1 MNCHQVLSGACNSG
15 DQCFAVGS
23 VEGIPFTAYA
33 AGCNIVILASN
44 FERVQIIPGA
54 IHGYIRI
61 GSLDCSTDTGK
72 IAAAYGAEVCIF
84 EPTPLIH
91 SAATTHGLEYRW
103 VQTGKLTADG
113 PITALSWNL
122 EGTRLLTG
130 GKILQLWHQ
139 ASLYQEDSQPSSGV
153 TFQIGGSD
161 KDEKPKQQDE
171 EEPGWLCVWQCHT
184 ATPAHHL
191 AFSPDGVLFATSGE
205 NDRLV
210 KIWYQN
216 KVLIQAH
223 GEHSTQDLNY
233 TFVYVAHPRAVTHLS
248 WRKTSK
254 YMPKGSVGNV
264 LVTSCVDNIC
274 RVWAETLIPD
284 DEWGG
289 CVTAHSRSPPR
300 RQRATHRHKHRFMQR
315 LKHMKTCFHIR
326 RNAQSSKQPGAPIPT
341 LPSTYSAHDFH
352 NPYHASSYTG
362 GLHFHLAASINA
374 ETDIPL
380 VPSLAGGGRFILH
393 WLHNKEMHFTSQAEA
408 ILHDLTKK
416 VLDKEETEEGGSDHT
431 THLDGENDT
440 RHRRPSQHLT
450 KVQSEDNSNSDEQ
463 PGSGNHSHPTLSNT
477 TSINSIATDVTC
489 THLPDSLDAK
499 IEGLLRDWHQSPD
512 LLFSIHP
519 VDGSFLI
526 WVCEWLDELQAGAIR
541 QAQVSF
547 SARIPSAFPLGDA
560 TTMCT
565 PAALYH
571 AAAQP
576 LYVRHRTK
584 PVIPGQQQQPP
595 PETVTTPLASVQEE
609 KEENEWPHGQPEEQK
624 EAQENGN
631 LEENNNDMK
640 RKASVVTEDT
650 GENQEG
656 DVLDSAPVIS
666 MVTNHTNG
674 TLNLWQLTF
683 DDRSKFSQVLS
694 IGHASR
700 ASGHRFRVNDITCHP
715 VLPLLLTTSHHNISD
730 SERDLHTME
739 EDAAAGGLCSELIMW
754 RVECVGPL
762 GKSGGV
768 SELARVNSP
777 HLSAFSN
784 VAWLPTLLPSTT
796 LGNLSNSPSACF
808 VASDGESLRVF
819 QAVIDART
827 LLAEIATSERRH
839 NNNNVMQH
847 DTLSMSSESTLEEG
861 SGIPLHDRI
870 KIVSQQ
876 STARPGAIIQLHAIA
891 DATHDWHNT
900 QLLHVFQEQLI
911 TGERTTTD
919 TESGDSG
926 VEGDTN
932 TITESGLAAIVD
944 LRKAAV
950 FNEPFYIVVLERT
963 DGGSTVHMWRL
974 TVSSQADSADDL
986 TNSMLYVPDSALIQE
1001 DEGESRKN
1009 SVSFDTERPPPAP
1022 PNSHLAITTKKVC
1035 ECPLALPDGVDVIH
1049 AAPAAGHLSSA
1060 SIYPACLAPYI
1071 LATACT
1077 DSTLRFWKCSVTKN
1091 EKDEYDYSWKEWEMM
1106 NKEQE
1111 SMIDIP
1117 GQPLHISAAYS
1128 GRIAC
1133 AYKCGRSFTRPKGG
1147 GTTSTNSNPD
1157 ARFVNLCV
1165 CVYECESTGGAEWLL
1180 EDTIPLKNVSLPRV
1194 GVCAD
1199 TQIDLSYLHNTAFMQ
1214 KKQRL
1219 TQVLQTLSAD
1229 ESRINRNGEGDSGK
1243 SAGLLAVP
1251 SFSTLQSLRKSIME
1265 NGNTCPLT
1273 QKHLV
1278 QLDWVSKED
1287 GSHILTVAVGSRVL
1301 LFTPVSS
1308 DLAQANLKAMKE
1320 SINNNRP
1327 ILRKASSLAAP
1338 LFVEEIRWM
1347 QLRRIQLK
1355 TADGLP
1361 PLPMQ
1366 ISWVR
1371 DGILVVGM
1379 DSEMHVY
1386 SQWKPEN
1393 QTTALGMPGAQ
1404 EVEEGGESRALRD
1417 SDLRVSAPHL
1427 QRVSSINL
1435 QLLER
1440 DARRRN
1446 KTQPDQPQPLLDYMP
1461 DYGLFEASQMACP
1474 VLPQYHPKQLM
1485 ELLNSGKIRWVKAIL
1500 AHLVRCIGGTCAGR
1514 GSQGDEDSLSRQR
1527 GWSRS
1532 RTLSV
1537 SFAAGA
1543 ASPLDG
1549 VGQITEDVQL
1559 DYAEITSVPPLPLW
1573 TLLVADK
1580 ESAHHPSTIQEAKD
1594 YNVLFDGTMDVEED
1608 LDALLLG
1615 DDECV
1620 DRRPSMP
1627 ERQPLSHFGPRQGRI
1642 LSRLLTHTHLPGLS
1656 SLDQMHL
1663 LALADTVSTCDAD
1676 LAERIANNARVDV
1689 PQGAGQEVL
1698 PDSLDDCG
1706 LRFLLA
1712 MKHYGYLLRCLP
1724 LAQRGTLQRTGVGT
1738 CNLVWAFH
1746 SETHEQL
1753 LALIPGYTKGQPKW
1767 NTMRELGVGWWIRG
1781 DLLRVCVERLARASY
1796 MAKQDPMDAALYY
1809 LAMKKR
1815 MLLWGL
1821 FRSNRDEK
1829 MTAFFAND
1837 FTEDRW
1843 RKAALKNAFVLL
1855 GRQRFEHAAA
1865 FFLLGGALK
1874 DALEVLITRLG
1885 DLQLAMIVARLYES
1899 DNPASPS
1906 LKKLLMDEILGGETE
1921 DGELDLEKAHPDPF
1935 VRSMALWE
1943 LKRYTEA
1950 LDTLLTPA
1958 GRLHAA
1964 RDNEPMPSVFNFYV
1978 YLRTHPRLKRHN
1990 LPSQGATLALLQQEA
2005 DEGITR
2011 LERRLYFQTAHGH
2024 FKAGCPALAL
2034 EVLSKLPARIRD
2046 EKRPAPVSAPSVDE
2060 ATIHTGQFTEE
2071 SAAKIPEVAAA
2082 MDWGA
2087 SADMDWGAPV
2097 SAAKTDELV
2106 LTWEDNE
2113 EDKGSEASGA
2123 STPPLE
2129 MKIGAKDDPEGDGA
2143 LEASEKEKEE
2153 EPPTVDIMAQQLKF
2167 TACLKIL
2174 MEELSTLATGF
2185 EVDGGHLRYQLYIWL
2200 EREVEALRRLCG
2212 YASATGA
2219 AGGGELICADADP
2232 PPLPERPTLHQL
2244 LIREKADFEAKV
2256 QRAVRRKKWLKANE
2270 TLLRT
2275 LLSYCSLQGAG
2286 GGGLASVRMELV
2298 LLLQELGQDKQH
2310 QQLLSPLPFP
2320 TTLPLLAAAVATN
2333 NTVVADPVRH
2343 LQSVAHDMLGTLSEM
2358 GIPGGA
2364 ATRLLHTLREL
2375 AVALSASEAF
2385 CAVYLALLGW
2395 ALAARDA
2402 HLLYRLAAHTADAKA
2417 HSKLYGGGPKLVERT
2432 EGTSVWS
2439 SLREKRALLNM
2450 RLLGLGPSV
2459 PHKNIQEGRPTYRE
2473 QFVPPYC
2480 SILTFLLTK
2489 PTYEQDAEN
2498 YDYDSAE
2505 SGAEDPEDSASEAD
2519 DDDVFDTTVT
2529 SHVSIALAFGSCPQL
2544 ATTSPTVHGAL
2555 RRVDQWQQQL
2565 TENLEARPPPP
2576 DYIPGCFPE
2585 QLPAGPPI
2593 NKYRCLLEKHNTP
2606 FNSNLYSAAPARRLW
2621 SFLVRQELVQE
2632 IFIRAVFSRRRAQ
2645 SVADGGGE
2653 PRAGQPPRGDDLH
2666 SPVRI
2671 IHKEQDSI
2679 AAPNNGSI
2687 PGTGNSSPQNPNAP
2701 QMPVGMASQ
2710 TGRGA
2715 SVVTRVRFSDYG
2727 NKFAAADAD
2736 GNLAMWQLQ
2745 PSAQQHDTTQPHAPA
2760 RPFFLYRKCRYF
2772 DLASAMDSEDDTK
2785 DDVDSGNES
2794 SGDDVDFA
2802 MDVETHSTRER
2813 QTELE
2818 EYPYEVLSTEEIVQ
2832 HMVDCIKDVN
2842 TVVEMMT
2849 GLECGHRFCT
2859 QCWSE
2864 YLTTKIMEE
2873 GLCNRLLRWCPSPDC
2888 SNAIKVAYV
2897 DAAPVTC
2904 RCQHTFCF
2912 SCGENWHDP
2921 VRCSLLRKWIKK
2933 CDDDSETSNWIA
2945 ANTKECP
2952 KCNVTIE
2959 KDGGCNHMVCKN
2971 QNCKA
2976 DFCWVCLGPWEP
2988 HGSSWYNC
2996 NRYDEDEAKA
3006 ARDAQERSRAA
3017 LQRYLFYCN
3026 RYMNHM
3032 QSLRFESKLYASVK
3046 EKMEEMQQ
3054 HNMSW
3059 IEAKQ
3064 RLNTRHGNS
3073 FRKIRTRPKCQSVW
3087 RASGRGASVV
3097 LKHKIDNI
3105 KRMAAHPSQPL
3116 CNCVWSPRAPGAFAK
3131 VTRVRFSDYGN
3142 KFAAADADGNLAMW
3156 QLHPSAQQHDT
3167 TQPHAPARPFFTHQ
3181 CHSKGISDFVFL
3193 GSCSLVATAGH
3204 SSESKNVAIWD
3215 TLMPIKKA
3223 LVVFSLMTH
3232 QLLHTFAG
3240 EHARSSFFKHIGF
3253 SRNTVEALLP
3263 FDTLTNLQNGL
3274 ATESKAFGFTVDTT
3288 TVFAFKPLVFLISE
3302 PSHHKASNSHQ
3313 DHRNGK
3319 QDEDHVDPSDDEEH
3333 RNTSGGWQEVRY
3345 RKNRFSSVR
3354 GTAGPE
3360 ATPLRAVEYRKY
3372 IHLWNMVSDA
3382 DEIRAYLRSLS
3393 PESLCT
3399 VEELRP
3405 KGEYKSYKIGVP
3417 AVQYERCLS
3426 ADVWPANARIR
3437 PWLFRKPHPKGLNSS
3452 LGLGQKSSVDLTL
3465 IYQNVRGLNTR
3476 LSFFKHN
3483 LLCLDCD
3490 VIAVTESFLTDSIEN
3505 PELVGNEWSVERR
3518 DRTSGAR
3525 GGGVLLAAR
3534 PGLVDGLG
3542 GRYKDDV
3549 DSGNESSG
3557 DDVDFAMDVETHST
3571 RERQTEL
3578 EEYPYE
3584 VLSTEEIVQHMVDCI
3599 KDVNTVVEKLMERFY
3614 DGDQDQLFSEARVI
3628 NPFRKPMMT
3637 GLECGHRFCTQCWSE
3652 YLTTKIMEEGLGQT
3666 IACAAH
3672 ACDILVD
3679 DATVMR
3685 LVRDPRVKLNNA
3697 IKVAYVDAAPVT
3709 CRCQHTFCFSCGE
3722 NWHDPVRCSL
3732 LRKWIKKCDDD
3743 SETSNWIAANTKE
3756 CPKCNVTIEKDG
3768 GCNHMVCK
3776 NQNCKADFCWVC
3788 LGPWEPHGSSWY
3800 NCNRYDEDEAKAARD
3815 AQERSRAALQRYLFY
3830 CNRYMNHMQ
3839 SLRFESKL
3847 YASVKEKMEE
3857 MQQHNMSWIEEKFYI
3872 IIINKKPK

>member
-54 IHGYIRI
+54 IHGYVRI
-61 GSLDCSTDTGK
+61 SSLDCSTDTGK

-91 SAATTHGLEYRW
+91 TAATTHGLEYRW
-103 VQTGKLTADG
+103 VQTGKLVAEG

-130 GKILQLWHQ
+130 GKLLQLWHQ
-139 ASLYQEDSQPSSGV
+139 ASLYQDDSQPSSGV
-153 TFQIGGSD
+153 TFQIGGD
-161 KDEKPKQQDE
+161 KDEKSKPPEE
-171 EEPGWLCVWQCHT
+171 EEPGWICVWQCHT

-191 AFSPDGVLFATSGE
+191 AFSPDGVLFATSGV

-223 GEHSTQDLNY
+223 GEHSPQDLNY
-233 TFVYVAHPRAVTHLS
+233 TFIYVAHPRAVTHLS

-274 RVWAETLIPD
+274 RVWAETLLPD

-289 CVTAHSRSPPR
+289 SVAHARSPPR

-326 RNAQSSKQPGAPIPT
+326 RTAQSSKQPGAPIPT

-352 NPYHASSYTG
+352 NPYHSTSYTG

-393 WLHNKEMHFTSQAEA
+393 WLHNKEMYFTSQAEA

-416 VLDKEETEEGGSDHT
+416 ILDKEETDEGGSGSEHT
-431 THLDGENDT
+431 THPDGENET
-440 RHRRPSQHLT
+440 RNRRPSHHLT
-450 KVQSEDNSNSDEQ
+450 KIQSEDNSNSDDQ
-463 PGSGNHSHPTLSNT
+463 PGSGNHSHPSLSNT

-499 IEGLLRDWHQSPD
+499 IEALLRDWHQSPD

-547 SARIPSAFPLGDA
+547 SARIPAAFPLGDA

-584 PVIPGQQQQPP
+584 PVTPGQQQQG
-595 PETVTTPLASVQEE
+595 ETVTTPLESVQEE
-609 KEENEWPHGQPEEQK
+609 KEDTEWPQTDEQK
-624 EAQENGN
+624 AQQENGAR
-631 LEENNNDMK
+631 EENNNDMK
-640 RKASVVTEDT
+640 RKTSVATEDM
-650 GENQEG
+650 GENQDG
-656 DVLDSAPVIS
+656 DVLESAPVIS

-683 DDRSKFSQVLS
+683 DDKSKFSQVLS

-730 SERDLHTME
+730 SERAAGEAL
-739 EDAAAGGLCSELIMW
+739 AAGGLCSELIMW

-808 VASDGESLRVF
+808 VASDGESLRLY

-839 NNNNVMQH
+839 KDVMH
-847 DTLSMSSESTLEEG
+847 DTMSMSSDSTVEESAV
-861 SGIPLHDRI
+861 PLYDRI

-876 STARPGAIIQLHAIA
+876 STARPGAVIQLHAIA

-911 TGERTTTD
+911 TGERTSSD
-919 TESGDSG
+919 TESSDSG
-926 VEGDTN
+926 VDGSDVN
-932 TITESGLAAIVD
+932 TITEAGLEAIVD

-974 TVSSQADSADDL
+974 TVSSQADPSDDL
-986 TNSMLYVPDSALIQE
+986 TNSMMYVPDSALVQE
-1001 DEGESRKN
+1001 EEGESRKN
-1009 SVSFDTERPPPAP
+1009 SVSMDADRPAAP
-1022 PNSHLAITTKKVC
+1022 TAHSHLSISTKKVC
-1035 ECPLALPDGVDVIH
+1035 ECPLSLPDGVDVIH
-1049 AAPAAGHLSSA
+1049 ATPAAGHLSSA

-1071 LATACT
+1071 LATACS
-1077 DSTLRFWKCSVTKN
+1077 DSTLRFWKCNVTK
-1091 EKDEYDYSWKEWEMM
+1091 KDNDEFEYAWKEWEMM
-1106 NKEQE
+1106 NKDQE
-1111 SMIDIP
+1111 STIDIP

-1133 AYKCGRSFTRPKGG
+1133 AYKCGRSFTRPKATAG
-1147 GTTSTNSNPD
+1147 D

-1180 EDTIPLKNVSLPRV
+1180 EDTIPLRNVSLPRV
-1194 GVCAD
+1194 GLGAD
-1199 TQIDLSYLHNTAFMQ
+1199 TQIDLSYLHDTSFMQ

-1219 TQVLQTLSAD
+1219 TQVLQTLSSD
-1229 ESRINRNGEGDSGK
+1229 ESRNNRNGEGDTGK

-1251 SFSTLQSLRKSIME
+1251 SFSTLQSLRRSIME

-1386 SQWKPEN
+1386 SQWKPETP
-1393 QTTALGMPGAQ
+1393 QITSGYAAIQ
-1404 EVEEGGESRALRD
+1404 EQEECSESRALRD

-1500 AHLVRCIGGTCAGR
+1500 AHLVRCIGGSYTSR
-1514 GSQGDEDSLSRQR
+1514 SSQGDEDSLSRQR

-1549 VGQITEDVQL
+1549 VAQISEDVQL
-1559 DYAEITSVPPLPLW
+1559 DYAELTSVPPLPLW

-1580 ESAHHPSTIQEAKD
+1580 ESAHHPSTLQEAKD
-1594 YNVLFDGTMDVEED
+1594 YNDLFEGTMEVEDD

-1615 DDECV
+1615 EEEGI

-1642 LSRLLTHTHLPGLS
+1642 LSRMLTHTHLPGLS

-1676 LAERIANNARVDV
+1676 FAERIANNARVDV
-1689 PQGAGQEVL
+1689 AQGTGQEVM

-1724 LAQRGTLQRTGVGT
+1724 LAQRATLQRIGVGT

-1746 SETHEQL
+1746 SESHEQL
-1753 LALIPGYTKGQPKW
+1753 LALIPGYAKGQPKW
-1767 NTMRELGVGWWIRG
+1767 TTMRELGVGWWVRG
-1781 DLLRVCVERLARASY
+1781 DLLRICIERLARASY
-1796 MAKQDPMDAALYY
+1796 MAKQDPMDAALFY
-1809 LAMKKR
+1809 LAMRKKT
-1815 MLLWGL
+1815 LLWGL
-1821 FRSNRDEK
+1821 FRSNRDDK
-1829 MTAFFAND
+1829 MTSFFAND
-1837 FTEDRW
+1837 FSEDRW

-1855 GRQRFEHAAA
+1855 GKQRFEHAAA

-1885 DLQLAMIVARLYES
+1885 DLQLAMVVARLYETDS
-1899 DNPASPS
+1899 ALPSS

-1921 DGELDLEKAHPDPF
+1921 NGEMDLEHAHPDPF

-1943 LKRYTEA
+1943 LKQYGDA
-1950 LDTLLTPA
+1950 LDTLLSPA

-1964 RDNEPMPSVFNFYV
+1964 RDNNEPVPSVFNFYV
-1978 YLRTHPRLKRHN
+1978 YLRTHPRLKRN
-1990 LPSQGATLALLQQEA
+1990 NMPSQGGTLALLQQEA

-2034 EVLSKLPARIRD
+2034 EVLSKLPARVRD
-2046 EKRPAPVSAPSVDE
+2046 ERPRAPAPAPARDDAV
-2060 ATIHTGQFTEE
+2060 IHTGQLTDNIVKQEE
-2071 SAAKIPEVAAA
+2071 ETVNV
-2082 MDWGA
+2082 DWGA
-2087 SADMDWGAPV
+2087 TPEVDWGAPV
-2097 SAAKTDELV
+2097 TTTKTDELV
-2106 LTWEDNE
+2106 LSWDDE
-2113 EDKGSEASGA
+2113 EEKSEGSGA

-2129 MKIGAKDDPEGDGA
+2129 MKMGKPE
-2143 LEASEKEKEE
+2143 ETVNETVESEKEEA
-2153 EPPTVDIMAQQLKF
+2153 PTVDIMAQQLKF
-2167 TACLKIL
+2167 VACLKIL

-2212 YASATGA
+2212 YVSA
-2219 AGGGELICADADP
+2219 AGSASGGELICADGEP
-2232 PPLPERPTLHQL
+2232 TPLPDKPTLHQL

-2275 LLSYCSLQGAG
+2275 LLSYCSLHGAG

-2343 LQSVAHDMLGTLSEM
+2343 LQAVAHDMLGTIGEL
-2358 GIPGGA
+2358 GVPGGS
-2364 ATRLLHTLREL
+2364 ATRILHTLREL
-2375 AVALSASEAF
+2375 AVALSACIYQSLCDSDTFSLKHAAHHDCMIAETPGTNNLLIRPRRYSNEELTVTTLPNKWPGVSALRALALRAAEEEDAPRLPVLLVEAF

-2402 HLLYRLAAHTADAKA
+2402 HLLYRLAAHAADARA
-2417 HSKLYGGGPKLVERT
+2417 HAKLFGGGVRRLLTTAPAPPQPKLVERS

-2439 SLREKRALLNM
+2439 SLREKRALLHM
-2450 RLLGLGPSV
+2450 RLLGLGPAA

-2473 QFVPPYC
+2473 QFVPPLC

-2489 PTYEQDAEN
+2489 PTSEQDPEN
-2498 YDYDSAE
+2498 NDYDSAE
-2505 SGAEDPEDSASEAD
+2505 SGADDAEESGSEPEDDDIFDTSITKTEKRHKHSNTEHCEAD
-2519 DDDVFDTTVT
+2519 SYSWYVMRVA
-2529 SHVSIALAFGSCPQL
+2529 VLRLAQHKLQHFLQLCGIEMSEL

-2555 RRVDQWQQQL
+2555 RRVEQWQQQL
-2565 TENLEARPPPP
+2565 TETLESRSSPP
-2576 DYIPGCFPE
+2576 DYIPGCFPD
-2585 QLPAGPPI
+2585 QQTAGPPI

-2606 FNSNLYSAAPARRLW
+2606 FNSALYSAAPARRLW
-2621 SFLVRQELVQE
+2621 NFLVRQEQVQE
-2632 IFIRAVFSRRRAQ
+2632 VFIRAVFSRRRTQ
-2645 SVADGGGE
+2645 SVSERAE
-2653 PRAGQPPRGDDLH
+2653 RAGAPRGPDDDLH

-2679 AAPNNGSI
+2679 AAFCLNRVGGGLLAVATAREVQEMDVSLLLKGGACWAEDECEVDLLALSADPAALPDTGFLLIQHQDKQNGGSV
-2687 PGTGNSSPQNPNAP
+2687 PGTGNSSPLNPNAP
-2701 QMPVGMASQ
+2701 VAPVGMASQ

-2715 SVVTRVRFSDYG
+2715 SVVKGLQFPG
-2727 NKFAAADAD
+2727 CHDAK
-2736 GNLAMWQLQ
+2736 
-2745 PSAQQHDTTQPHAPA
+2745 
-2760 RPFFLYRKCRYF
+2760 YCR
-2772 DLASAMDSEDDTK
+2772 L
-2785 DDVDSGNES
+2785 
-2794 SGDDVDFA
+2794 
-2802 MDVETHSTRER
+2802 
-2813 QTELE
+2813 
-2818 EYPYEVLSTEEIVQ
+2818 VL
-2832 HMVDCIKDVN
+2832 
-2842 TVVEMMT
+2842 
-2849 GLECGHRFCT
+2849 HR
-2859 QCWSE
+2859 
-2864 YLTTKIMEE
+2864 
-2873 GLCNRLLRWCPSPDC
+2873 
-2888 SNAIKVAYV
+2888 
-2897 DAAPVTC
+2897 
-2904 RCQHTFCF
+2904 
-2912 SCGENWHDP
+2912 
-2921 VRCSLLRKWIKK
+2921 
-2933 CDDDSETSNWIA
+2933 
-2945 ANTKECP
+2945 
-2952 KCNVTIE
+2952 
-2959 KDGGCNHMVCKN
+2959 
-2971 QNCKA
+2971 
-2976 DFCWVCLGPWEP
+2976 
-2988 HGSSWYNC
+2988 
-2996 NRYDEDEAKA
+2996 
-3006 ARDAQERSRAA
+3006 
-3017 LQRYLFYCN
+3017 
-3026 RYMNHM
+3026 
-3032 QSLRFESKLYASVK
+3032 SKLL
-3046 EKMEEMQQ
+3046 M
-3054 HNMSW
+3054 
-3059 IEAKQ
+3059 
-3064 RLNTRHGNS
+3064 
-3073 FRKIRTRPKCQSVW
+3073 RP
-3087 RASGRGASVV
+3087 V

-3116 CNCVWSPRAPGAFAK
+3116 YLTGGADGSVQLWEWGHPSCVWSPRAPGAFAK

-3142 KFAAADADGNLAMW
+3142 KFAASDADGNLALW
-3156 QLHPSAQQHDT
+3156 QLHPSSSAQISSGSVNQT
-3167 TQPHAPARPFFTHQ
+3167 HASPRPFFTHQ

-3223 LVVFSLMTH
+3223 LVVSWTCHEGGAACVAWAGQAGALVSCGRRGDALVWDLRARAPRHKLHAHHAPIKCVALSPREDYYAIGAADGDIKVFSLATH

-3240 EHARSSFFKHIGF
+3240 EHARSSFFKHIGQGV
-3253 SRNTVEALLP
+3253 TQIHI
-3263 FDTLTNLQNGL
+3263 DG
-3274 ATESKAFGFTVDTT
+3274 
-3288 TVFAFKPLVFLISE
+3288 
-3302 PSHHKASNSHQ
+3302 
-3313 DHRNGK
+3313 
-3319 QDEDHVDPSDDEEH
+3319 
-3333 RNTSGGWQEVRY
+3333 
-3345 RKNRFSSVR
+3345 
-3354 GTAGPE
+3354 AG
-3360 ATPLRAVEYRKY
+3360 
-3372 IHLWNMVSDA
+3372 
-3382 DEIRAYLRSLS
+3382 
-3393 PESLCT
+3393 
-3399 VEELRP
+3399 
-3405 KGEYKSYKIGVP
+3405 
-3417 AVQYERCLS
+3417 
-3426 ADVWPANARIR
+3426 
-3437 PWLFRKPHPKGLNSS
+3437 
-3452 LGLGQKSSVDLTL
+3452 
-3465 IYQNVRGLNTR
+3465 R
-3476 LSFFKHN
+3476 L
-3483 LLCLDCD
+3483 
-3490 VIAVTESFLTDSIEN
+3490 
-3505 PELVGNEWSVERR
+3505 
-3518 DRTSGAR
+3518 
-3525 GGGVLLAAR
+3525 
-3534 PGLVDGLG
+3534 
-3542 GRYKDDV
+3542 
-3549 DSGNESSG
+3549 
-3557 DDVDFAMDVETHST
+3557 
-3571 RERQTEL
+3571 
-3578 EEYPYE
+3578 
-3584 VLSTEEIVQHMVDCI
+3584 
-3599 KDVNTVVEKLMERFY
+3599 
-3614 DGDQDQLFSEARVI
+3614 
-3628 NPFRKPMMT
+3628 
-3637 GLECGHRFCTQCWSE
+3637 
-3652 YLTTKIMEEGLGQT
+3652 
-3666 IACAAH
+3666 
-3672 ACDILVD
+3672 
-3679 DATVMR
+3679 
-3685 LVRDPRVKLNNA
+3685 
-3697 IKVAYVDAAPVT
+3697 
-3709 CRCQHTFCFSCGE
+3709 FSCGA
-3722 NWHDPVRCSL
+3722 DGTMKVRKL
-3732 LRKWIKKCDDD
+3732 P
-3743 SETSNWIAANTKE
+3743 E
-3756 CPKCNVTIEKDG
+3756 
-3768 GCNHMVCK
+3768 
-3776 NQNCKADFCWVC
+3776 
-3788 LGPWEPHGSSWY
+3788 
-3800 NCNRYDEDEAKAARD
+3800 RD
-3815 AQERSRAALQRYLFY
+3815 APVHHYSA
-3830 CNRYMNHMQ
+3830 
-3839 SLRFESKL
+3839 
-3847 YASVKEKMEE
+3847 
-3857 MQQHNMSWIEEKFYI
+3857 
-3872 IIINKKPK
+3872 

>member
-54 IHGYIRI
+54 IHGYVRI
-61 GSLDCSTDTGK
+61 SSLDCSTDTGK

-103 VQTGKLTADG
+103 VQTGKLVADG

-153 TFQIGGSD
+153 TFQIGGD
-161 KDEKPKQQDE
+161 KDEKIKPPE
-171 EEPGWLCVWQCHT
+171 EDEPGWLCVWQCHT

-191 AFSPDGVLFATSGE
+191 AFSPDGVLFATSGV

-216 KVLIQAH
+216 KVLVQAH
-223 GEHSTQDLNY
+223 GEHSPPELNY
-233 TFVYVAHPRAVTHLS
+233 TFIYVAHPRAVTHLS

-274 RVWAETLIPD
+274 RVWAETLLPE

-289 CVTAHSRSPPR
+289 GCASAHSRSPPR

-352 NPYHASSYTG
+352 NPYHSTSYTG

-416 VLDKEETEEGGSDHT
+416 ILDKEETDEGGSGSDHT
-431 THLDGENDT
+431 THPDGENE
-440 RHRRPSQHLT
+440 S
-450 KVQSEDNSNSDEQ
+450 
-463 PGSGNHSHPTLSNT
+463 SGNHSHPSLSNT

-584 PVIPGQQQQPP
+584 PVTPGQNQQG
-595 PETVTTPLASVQEE
+595 ETVTTPLASVQEE
-609 KEENEWPHGQPEEQK
+609 KEDTDWTQNDEQNTQ
-624 EAQENGN
+624 QENGPH
-631 LEENNNDMK
+631 EENNNDMK
-640 RKASVVTEDT
+640 RKMSVATEDL
-650 GENQEG
+650 GDDQEG
-656 DVLDSAPVIS
+656 DVLESAPVIS

-683 DDRSKFSQVLS
+683 DDKSKFSQVLS

-730 SERDLHTME
+730 HEREVSNVD

-808 VASDGESLRVF
+808 VASDGESLRLF

-839 NNNNVMQH
+839 KDVLHH
-847 DTLSMSSESTLEEG
+847 DTMSLSSDSTIEEG
-861 SGIPLHDRI
+861 GIPLHDRI

-911 TGERTTTD
+911 TGERTSSDTD
-919 TESGDSG
+919 SSDSG
-926 VEGDTN
+926 VEGSDVN
-932 TITESGLAAIVD
+932 TITEAGLEAIVD
-944 LRKAAV
+944 LRKTAV

-974 TVSSQADSADDL
+974 TVSSRADPSDDL
-986 TNSMLYVPDSALIQE
+986 TNSMMYVPDSALVQE

-1009 SVSFDTERPPPAP
+1009 SVSVDADRPPPTTTH
-1022 PNSHLAITTKKVC
+1022 SHLSISTKKVC
-1035 ECPLALPDGVDVIH
+1035 ECPLSLPDGVDVIH
-1049 AAPAAGHLSSA
+1049 ATPAAGHLSSA

-1071 LATACT
+1071 LATACS
-1077 DSTLRFWKCSVTKN
+1077 DSTLRFWKCNVTK
-1091 EKDEYDYSWKEWEMM
+1091 KDNDEFDYAWKEWEMM
-1106 NKEQE
+1106 NKDQE
-1111 SMIDIP
+1111 STIDIP

-1133 AYKCGRSFTRPKGG
+1133 AYKCGRSFTRPKAGL
-1147 GTTSTNSNPD
+1147 TANNSNSD

-1180 EDTIPLKNVSLPRV
+1180 EDTIPLRNVSLPRV

-1199 TQIDLSYLHNTAFMQ
+1199 TQIDLSYLHDTSFMQ

-1219 TQVLQTLSAD
+1219 TQVLQTLSSD
-1229 ESRINRNGEGDSGK
+1229 ESRNNRNGEGDTGK

-1355 TADGLP
+1355 TVDGLP

-1386 SQWKPEN
+1386 SQWKPE
-1393 QTTALGMPGAQ
+1393 MPQITSGQGASQ
-1404 EVEEGGESRALRD
+1404 EQEEGGESRALRD

-1461 DYGLFEASQMACP
+1461 DFGLFEASQMACP

-1500 AHLVRCIGGTCAGR
+1500 AHLVRCIGGSYTSR
-1514 GSQGDEDSLSRQR
+1514 SSQGDEDSVSR
-1527 GWSRS
+1527 
-1532 RTLSV
+1532 
-1537 SFAAGA
+1537 
-1543 ASPLDG
+1543 
-1549 VGQITEDVQL
+1549 QITEDVQL
-1559 DYAEITSVPPLPLW
+1559 DYAELTSVPPLPLW

-1594 YNVLFDGTMDVEED
+1594 YNELFEGTMEVEDD
-1608 LDALLLG
+1608 LDALLLEEDG
-1615 DDECV
+1615 I

-1676 LAERIANNARVDV
+1676 FAERLASNARVDIS
-1689 PQGAGQEVL
+1689 QGTGQEIL

-1724 LAQRGTLQRTGVGT
+1724 IAQRASLQRTGVGT

-1753 LALIPGYTKGQPKW
+1753 LNLVPGYAKGQPKW
-1767 NTMRELGVGWWIRG
+1767 STMRELGVGWWIRG
-1781 DLLRVCVERLARASY
+1781 DLLRICVERLARASY

-1809 LAMKKR
+1809 LAMKKKT
-1815 MLLWGL
+1815 LLWGL
-1821 FRSNRDEK
+1821 FRSNHDDK
-1829 MTAFFAND
+1829 MTGFFAND
-1837 FTEDRW
+1837 FGEDRW

-1885 DLQLAMIVARLYES
+1885 DLQLAMVVARLYES
-1899 DNPASPS
+1899 DNTLPS
-1906 LKKLLMDEILGGETE
+1906 SLRKLLMDEILGGETD
-1921 DGELDLEKAHPDPF
+1921 DGEIDLEHAHPDPF

-1943 LKRYTEA
+1943 LKRYGEA
-1950 LDTLLTPA
+1950 LDTLLSNA
-1958 GRLHAA
+1958 GRLHVA

-1990 LPSQGATLALLQQEA
+1990 MPSQGGTLALLHQET

-2034 EVLSKLPARIRD
+2034 EVLSKLPARVRD
-2046 EKRPAPVSAPSVDE
+2046 ETRARHAPVSAPSMDE
-2060 ATIHTGQFTEE
+2060 AVIHTGQLEDTTVKKQE
-2071 SAAKIPEVAAA
+2071 SV
-2082 MDWGA
+2082 DWN
-2087 SADMDWGAPV
+2087 SSSVDWGAPV
-2097 SAAKTDELV
+2097 STAKDDELV
-2106 LTWEDNE
+2106 LKWDDDE
-2113 EDKGSEASGA
+2113 EKSDDSGA
-2123 STPPLE
+2123 STPPLA
-2129 MKIGAKDDPEGDGA
+2129 MKMDKSAQPEVQA
-2143 LEASEKEKEE
+2143 SVESEKEDEG
-2153 EPPTVDIMAQQLKF
+2153 PTVDIMAQQLKF
-2167 TACLKIL
+2167 VACLKIL

-2212 YASATGA
+2212 YVSA
-2219 AGGGELICADADP
+2219 AGTASGGELICADGDP
-2232 PPLPERPTLHQL
+2232 PPLPEKPTLHQL

-2275 LLSYCSLQGAG
+2275 LLSYCSLHGAG

-2343 LQSVAHDMLGTLSEM
+2343 LQSVAHDMLGTLGEL
-2358 GIPGGA
+2358 GVPGGS

-2375 AVALSASEAF
+2375 AVALSACIYQSLCDSDTFSLKHAHHDCMIAETFSTTNLLIRPRRYSTEELIVTTPPNKWPGVSALRGLALRAAEEEEAPRLPVLLAEAF

-2402 HLLYRLAAHTADAKA
+2402 HLLYRLAAHVTDNKA
-2417 HSKLYGGGPKLVERT
+2417 HAKLFGGGVRRLLTTAPSQPQPKLVERS

-2439 SLREKRALLNM
+2439 SLREKRALLHM
-2450 RLLGLGPSV
+2450 RLLGLSPTA

-2473 QFVPPYC
+2473 QFVPPHC

-2489 PTYEQDAEN
+2489 PTPEQDPDN
-2498 YDYDSAE
+2498 NDYDSAE
-2505 SGAEDPEDSASEAD
+2505 SGAEDAEENESEPED
-2519 DDDVFDTTVT
+2519 DDDIFDTSTNRPEKHRKGANMEH
-2529 SHVSIALAFGSCPQL
+2529 SEPDSYSWHVMRVAVLRLAQQKLQHFLQLCGIEMSEL

-2555 RRVDQWQQQL
+2555 RRVEQWQQQL
-2565 TENLEARPPPP
+2565 TETLEARAPPPH
-2576 DYIPGCFPE
+2576 YIPGCFPD
-2585 QLPAGPPI
+2585 QQTSGPPI

-2606 FNSNLYSAAPARRLW
+2606 FNSALYSTAPARRLW
-2621 SFLVRQELVQE
+2621 NFLVRQELVQE
-2632 IFIRAVFSRRRAQ
+2632 VFIRAVFSRRRTQ
-2645 SVADGGGE
+2645 SLSAEAHADG
-2653 PRAGQPPRGDDLH
+2653 RAGCIPHQTRVQDDELH

-2679 AAPNNGSI
+2679 AAFCLNRVGGGLLAVATAREVQEMDVSLLLKGGACWAEDECEVDLLALSADPASLPDTGFLLIQHHDKPNGGSV
-2687 PGTGNSSPQNPNAP
+2687 PGTGNSSPLNPNAP
-2701 QMPVGMASQ
+2701 QAPVGMAGQ

-2715 SVVTRVRFSDYG
+2715 SVVKGLQFPG
-2727 NKFAAADAD
+2727 CHDAK
-2736 GNLAMWQLQ
+2736 
-2745 PSAQQHDTTQPHAPA
+2745 
-2760 RPFFLYRKCRYF
+2760 YCR
-2772 DLASAMDSEDDTK
+2772 LVM
-2785 DDVDSGNES
+2785 
-2794 SGDDVDFA
+2794 
-2802 MDVETHSTRER
+2802 
-2813 QTELE
+2813 
-2818 EYPYEVLSTEEIVQ
+2818 
-2832 HMVDCIKDVN
+2832 
-2842 TVVEMMT
+2842 
-2849 GLECGHRFCT
+2849 HR
-2859 QCWSE
+2859 
-2864 YLTTKIMEE
+2864 
-2873 GLCNRLLRWCPSPDC
+2873 
-2888 SNAIKVAYV
+2888 
-2897 DAAPVTC
+2897 
-2904 RCQHTFCF
+2904 
-2912 SCGENWHDP
+2912 
-2921 VRCSLLRKWIKK
+2921 
-2933 CDDDSETSNWIA
+2933 
-2945 ANTKECP
+2945 
-2952 KCNVTIE
+2952 
-2959 KDGGCNHMVCKN
+2959 
-2971 QNCKA
+2971 
-2976 DFCWVCLGPWEP
+2976 
-2988 HGSSWYNC
+2988 
-2996 NRYDEDEAKA
+2996 
-3006 ARDAQERSRAA
+3006 
-3017 LQRYLFYCN
+3017 
-3026 RYMNHM
+3026 
-3032 QSLRFESKLYASVK
+3032 SKLLMK
-3046 EKMEEMQQ
+3046 
-3054 HNMSW
+3054 
-3059 IEAKQ
+3059 
-3064 RLNTRHGNS
+3064 
-3073 FRKIRTRPKCQSVW
+3073 P
-3087 RASGRGASVV
+3087 V

-3116 CNCVWSPRAPGAFAK
+3116 YLTGGADGSVQLWEWGHGSCVWSPRAPGAFAK

-3142 KFAAADADGNLAMW
+3142 KFAASDADGNLALW
-3156 QLHPSAQQHDT
+3156 QLHPSAGSGGN
-3167 TQPHAPARPFFTHQ
+3167 QPHASPRPFFTHQ

-3223 LVVFSLMTH
+3223 LVVSWTCHEGGAACVAWAGQAGALVSCGRRGDVLVWDLRARAPRHKLNAHHAPIKCVSLSPKEDYYAIGAADGDIKVFSLATH

-3240 EHARSSFFKHIGF
+3240 EHARSSFFKHIGQGV
-3253 SRNTVEALLP
+3253 TQIHI
-3263 FDTLTNLQNGL
+3263 DG
-3274 ATESKAFGFTVDTT
+3274 
-3288 TVFAFKPLVFLISE
+3288 
-3302 PSHHKASNSHQ
+3302 
-3313 DHRNGK
+3313 
-3319 QDEDHVDPSDDEEH
+3319 
-3333 RNTSGGWQEVRY
+3333 
-3345 RKNRFSSVR
+3345 
-3354 GTAGPE
+3354 AG
-3360 ATPLRAVEYRKY
+3360 
-3372 IHLWNMVSDA
+3372 
-3382 DEIRAYLRSLS
+3382 
-3393 PESLCT
+3393 
-3399 VEELRP
+3399 
-3405 KGEYKSYKIGVP
+3405 
-3417 AVQYERCLS
+3417 
-3426 ADVWPANARIR
+3426 
-3437 PWLFRKPHPKGLNSS
+3437 
-3452 LGLGQKSSVDLTL
+3452 
-3465 IYQNVRGLNTR
+3465 
-3476 LSFFKHN
+3476 
-3483 LLCLDCD
+3483 
-3490 VIAVTESFLTDSIEN
+3490 
-3505 PELVGNEWSVERR
+3505 
-3518 DRTSGAR
+3518 
-3525 GGGVLLAAR
+3525 
-3534 PGLVDGLG
+3534 
-3542 GRYKDDV
+3542 
-3549 DSGNESSG
+3549 
-3557 DDVDFAMDVETHST
+3557 
-3571 RERQTEL
+3571 
-3578 EEYPYE
+3578 
-3584 VLSTEEIVQHMVDCI
+3584 
-3599 KDVNTVVEKLMERFY
+3599 
-3614 DGDQDQLFSEARVI
+3614 RV
-3628 NPFRKPMMT
+3628 
-3637 GLECGHRFCTQCWSE
+3637 
-3652 YLTTKIMEEGLGQT
+3652 
-3666 IACAAH
+3666 
-3672 ACDILVD
+3672 
-3679 DATVMR
+3679 
-3685 LVRDPRVKLNNA
+3685 
-3697 IKVAYVDAAPVT
+3697 
-3709 CRCQHTFCFSCGE
+3709 FSCGA
-3722 NWHDPVRCSL
+3722 DGTMKVRKL
-3732 LRKWIKKCDDD
+3732 PERDQP
-3743 SETSNWIAANTKE
+3743 AH
-3756 CPKCNVTIEKDG
+3756 
-3768 GCNHMVCK
+3768 NHYSTV
-3776 NQNCKADFCWVC
+3776 
-3788 LGPWEPHGSSWY
+3788 
-3800 NCNRYDEDEAKAARD
+3800 
-3815 AQERSRAALQRYLFY
+3815 
-3830 CNRYMNHMQ
+3830 
-3839 SLRFESKL
+3839 
-3847 YASVKEKMEE
+3847 
-3857 MQQHNMSWIEEKFYI
+3857 
-3872 IIINKKPK
+3872 

>member
-54 IHGYIRI
+54 IHGYVRI
-61 GSLDCSTDTGK
+61 SSLDCSTDTGK

-103 VQTGKLTADG
+103 VQTGKLVADG

-153 TFQIGGSD
+153 TFQIGGD
-161 KDEKPKQQDE
+161 KDEKIKPPE
-171 EEPGWLCVWQCHT
+171 EDEPGWLCVWQCHT

-191 AFSPDGVLFATSGE
+191 AFSPDGVLFATSGV

-216 KVLIQAH
+216 KVLVQAH
-223 GEHSTQDLNY
+223 GEHSPPELNY
-233 TFVYVAHPRAVTHLS
+233 TFIYVAHPRAVTHLS

-274 RVWAETLIPD
+274 RVWAETLLPE

-289 CVTAHSRSPPR
+289 GCASAHSRSPPR

-352 NPYHASSYTG
+352 NPYHSTSYTG

-416 VLDKEETEEGGSDHT
+416 ILDKEETDEGGSGSDHT
-431 THLDGENDT
+431 THPDGENE
-440 RHRRPSQHLT
+440 S
-450 KVQSEDNSNSDEQ
+450 
-463 PGSGNHSHPTLSNT
+463 SGNHSHPSLSNT

-584 PVIPGQQQQPP
+584 PVTPGQNQQG
-595 PETVTTPLASVQEE
+595 ETVTTPLASVQEE
-609 KEENEWPHGQPEEQK
+609 KEDTDWTQNDEQNTQ
-624 EAQENGN
+624 QENGPH
-631 LEENNNDMK
+631 EENNNDMK
-640 RKASVVTEDT
+640 RKMSVATEDL
-650 GENQEG
+650 GDDQEG
-656 DVLDSAPVIS
+656 DVLESAPVIS

-683 DDRSKFSQVLS
+683 DDKSKFSQVLS

-730 SERDLHTME
+730 HEREVSNVD

-808 VASDGESLRVF
+808 VASDGESLRLF

-839 NNNNVMQH
+839 KDVLHH
-847 DTLSMSSESTLEEG
+847 DTMSLSSDSTIEEG
-861 SGIPLHDRI
+861 GIPLHDRI

-911 TGERTTTD
+911 TGERTSSDTD
-919 TESGDSG
+919 SSDSG
-926 VEGDTN
+926 VEGSDVN
-932 TITESGLAAIVD
+932 TITEAGLEAIVD
-944 LRKAAV
+944 LRKTAV

-974 TVSSQADSADDL
+974 TVSSRADPSDDL
-986 TNSMLYVPDSALIQE
+986 TNSMMYVPDSALVQE

-1009 SVSFDTERPPPAP
+1009 SVSVDADRPPPTTTH
-1022 PNSHLAITTKKVC
+1022 SHLSISTKKVC
-1035 ECPLALPDGVDVIH
+1035 ECPLSLPDGVDVIH
-1049 AAPAAGHLSSA
+1049 ATPAAGHLSSA

-1071 LATACT
+1071 LATACS
-1077 DSTLRFWKCSVTKN
+1077 DSTLRFWKCNVTK
-1091 EKDEYDYSWKEWEMM
+1091 KDNDEFDYAWKEWEMM
-1106 NKEQE
+1106 NKDQE
-1111 SMIDIP
+1111 STIDIP

-1133 AYKCGRSFTRPKGG
+1133 AYKCGRSFTRPKAGL
-1147 GTTSTNSNPD
+1147 TANNSNSD

-1180 EDTIPLKNVSLPRV
+1180 EDTIPLRNVSLPRV

-1199 TQIDLSYLHNTAFMQ
+1199 TQIDLSYLHDTSFMQ

-1219 TQVLQTLSAD
+1219 TQVLQTLSSD
-1229 ESRINRNGEGDSGK
+1229 ESRNNRNGEGDTGK

-1355 TADGLP
+1355 TVDGLP

-1386 SQWKPEN
+1386 SQWKPE
-1393 QTTALGMPGAQ
+1393 MPQITSGQGASQ
-1404 EVEEGGESRALRD
+1404 EQEEGGESRALRD

-1461 DYGLFEASQMACP
+1461 DFGLFEASQMACP

-1500 AHLVRCIGGTCAGR
+1500 AHLVRCIGGSYTSR
-1514 GSQGDEDSLSRQR
+1514 SSQGDEDSVSRQR

-1549 VGQITEDVQL
+1549 VAQITEDVQL
-1559 DYAEITSVPPLPLW
+1559 DYAELTSVPPLPLW

-1594 YNVLFDGTMDVEED
+1594 YNELFEGTMEVEDD
-1608 LDALLLG
+1608 LDALLLEEDG
-1615 DDECV
+1615 I

-1676 LAERIANNARVDV
+1676 FAERLASNARVDIS
-1689 PQGAGQEVL
+1689 QGTGQEIL

-1724 LAQRGTLQRTGVGT
+1724 IAQRASLQRTGVGT

-1753 LALIPGYTKGQPKW
+1753 LNLVPGYAKGQPKW
-1767 NTMRELGVGWWIRG
+1767 STMRELGVGWWIRG
-1781 DLLRVCVERLARASY
+1781 DLLRICVERLARASY

-1809 LAMKKR
+1809 LAMKKKT
-1815 MLLWGL
+1815 LLWGL
-1821 FRSNRDEK
+1821 FRSNHDDK
-1829 MTAFFAND
+1829 MTGFFAND
-1837 FTEDRW
+1837 FGEDRW

-1885 DLQLAMIVARLYES
+1885 DLQLAMVVARLYES
-1899 DNPASPS
+1899 DNTLPS
-1906 LKKLLMDEILGGETE
+1906 SLRKLLMDEILGGETD
-1921 DGELDLEKAHPDPF
+1921 DGEIDLEHAHPDPF

-1943 LKRYTEA
+1943 LKRYGEA
-1950 LDTLLTPA
+1950 LDTLLSNA
-1958 GRLHAA
+1958 GRLHVA

-1990 LPSQGATLALLQQEA
+1990 MPSQGGTLALLHQET

-2034 EVLSKLPARIRD
+2034 EVLSKLPARVRD
-2046 EKRPAPVSAPSVDE
+2046 ETRARHAPVSAPSMDE
-2060 ATIHTGQFTEE
+2060 AVIHTGQLEDTTVKKQE
-2071 SAAKIPEVAAA
+2071 SV
-2082 MDWGA
+2082 DWN
-2087 SADMDWGAPV
+2087 SSSVDWGAPV
-2097 SAAKTDELV
+2097 STAKDDELV
-2106 LTWEDNE
+2106 LKWDDDE
-2113 EDKGSEASGA
+2113 EKSDDSGA
-2123 STPPLE
+2123 STPPLA
-2129 MKIGAKDDPEGDGA
+2129 MKMDKSAQPEVQA
-2143 LEASEKEKEE
+2143 SVESEKEDEG
-2153 EPPTVDIMAQQLKF
+2153 PTVDIMAQQLKF
-2167 TACLKIL
+2167 VACLKIL

-2212 YASATGA
+2212 YVSA
-2219 AGGGELICADADP
+2219 AGTASGGELICADGDP
-2232 PPLPERPTLHQL
+2232 PPLPEKPTLHQL

-2275 LLSYCSLQGAG
+2275 LLSYCSLHGAG

-2343 LQSVAHDMLGTLSEM
+2343 LQSVAHDMLGTLGEL
-2358 GIPGGA
+2358 GVPGGS

-2375 AVALSASEAF
+2375 AVALSACIYQSLCDSDTFSLKHAHHDCMIAETFSTTNLLIRPRRYSTEELIVTTPPNKWPGVSALRGLALRAAEEEEAPRLPVLLAEAF

-2402 HLLYRLAAHTADAKA
+2402 HLLYRLAAHVTDNKA
-2417 HSKLYGGGPKLVERT
+2417 HAKLFGGGVRRLLTTAPSQPQPKLVERS

-2439 SLREKRALLNM
+2439 SLREKRALLHM
-2450 RLLGLGPSV
+2450 RLLGLSPTA

-2473 QFVPPYC
+2473 QFVPPHC

-2489 PTYEQDAEN
+2489 PTPEQDPDN
-2498 YDYDSAE
+2498 NDYDSAE
-2505 SGAEDPEDSASEAD
+2505 SGAEDAEENESEPED
-2519 DDDVFDTTVT
+2519 DDDIFDTSTNRPEKHRKGANMEH
-2529 SHVSIALAFGSCPQL
+2529 SEPDSYSWHVMRVAVLRLAQQKLQHFLQLCGIEMSEL

-2555 RRVDQWQQQL
+2555 RRVEQWQQQL
-2565 TENLEARPPPP
+2565 TETLEARAPPPH
-2576 DYIPGCFPE
+2576 YIPGCFPD
-2585 QLPAGPPI
+2585 QQTSGPPI

-2606 FNSNLYSAAPARRLW
+2606 FNSALYSTAPARRLW
-2621 SFLVRQELVQE
+2621 NFLVRQELVQE
-2632 IFIRAVFSRRRAQ
+2632 VFIRAVFSRRRTQ
-2645 SVADGGGE
+2645 SLSAEAHADG
-2653 PRAGQPPRGDDLH
+2653 RAGCIPHQTRVQDDELH

-2679 AAPNNGSI
+2679 AAFCLNRVGGGLLAVATAREVQEMDVSLLLKGGACWAEDECEVDLLALSADPASLPDTGFLLIQHHDKPNGGSV
-2687 PGTGNSSPQNPNAP
+2687 PGTGNSSPLNPNAP
-2701 QMPVGMASQ
+2701 QAPVGMAGQ

-2715 SVVTRVRFSDYG
+2715 SVVKGLQFPG
-2727 NKFAAADAD
+2727 CHDAK
-2736 GNLAMWQLQ
+2736 
-2745 PSAQQHDTTQPHAPA
+2745 
-2760 RPFFLYRKCRYF
+2760 YCR
-2772 DLASAMDSEDDTK
+2772 LVM
-2785 DDVDSGNES
+2785 
-2794 SGDDVDFA
+2794 
-2802 MDVETHSTRER
+2802 
-2813 QTELE
+2813 
-2818 EYPYEVLSTEEIVQ
+2818 
-2832 HMVDCIKDVN
+2832 
-2842 TVVEMMT
+2842 
-2849 GLECGHRFCT
+2849 HR
-2859 QCWSE
+2859 
-2864 YLTTKIMEE
+2864 
-2873 GLCNRLLRWCPSPDC
+2873 
-2888 SNAIKVAYV
+2888 
-2897 DAAPVTC
+2897 
-2904 RCQHTFCF
+2904 
-2912 SCGENWHDP
+2912 
-2921 VRCSLLRKWIKK
+2921 
-2933 CDDDSETSNWIA
+2933 
-2945 ANTKECP
+2945 
-2952 KCNVTIE
+2952 
-2959 KDGGCNHMVCKN
+2959 
-2971 QNCKA
+2971 
-2976 DFCWVCLGPWEP
+2976 
-2988 HGSSWYNC
+2988 
-2996 NRYDEDEAKA
+2996 
-3006 ARDAQERSRAA
+3006 
-3017 LQRYLFYCN
+3017 
-3026 RYMNHM
+3026 
-3032 QSLRFESKLYASVK
+3032 SKLLMK
-3046 EKMEEMQQ
+3046 
-3054 HNMSW
+3054 
-3059 IEAKQ
+3059 
-3064 RLNTRHGNS
+3064 
-3073 FRKIRTRPKCQSVW
+3073 P
-3087 RASGRGASVV
+3087 V

-3116 CNCVWSPRAPGAFAK
+3116 YLTGGADGSVQLWEWGHGSCVWSPRAPGAFAK

-3142 KFAAADADGNLAMW
+3142 KFAASDADGNLALW
-3156 QLHPSAQQHDT
+3156 QLHPSAGSGGN
-3167 TQPHAPARPFFTHQ
+3167 QPHASPRPFFTHQ

-3223 LVVFSLMTH
+3223 LVVSWTCHEGGAACVAWAGQAGALVSCGRRGDVLVWDLRARAPRHKLNAHHAPIKCVSLSPKEDYYAIGAADGDIKVFSLATH

-3240 EHARSSFFKHIGF
+3240 EHARSSFFKHIGQGV
-3253 SRNTVEALLP
+3253 TQIHI
-3263 FDTLTNLQNGL
+3263 DG
-3274 ATESKAFGFTVDTT
+3274 
-3288 TVFAFKPLVFLISE
+3288 
-3302 PSHHKASNSHQ
+3302 
-3313 DHRNGK
+3313 
-3319 QDEDHVDPSDDEEH
+3319 
-3333 RNTSGGWQEVRY
+3333 
-3345 RKNRFSSVR
+3345 
-3354 GTAGPE
+3354 AG
-3360 ATPLRAVEYRKY
+3360 
-3372 IHLWNMVSDA
+3372 
-3382 DEIRAYLRSLS
+3382 
-3393 PESLCT
+3393 
-3399 VEELRP
+3399 
-3405 KGEYKSYKIGVP
+3405 
-3417 AVQYERCLS
+3417 
-3426 ADVWPANARIR
+3426 
-3437 PWLFRKPHPKGLNSS
+3437 
-3452 LGLGQKSSVDLTL
+3452 
-3465 IYQNVRGLNTR
+3465 
-3476 LSFFKHN
+3476 
-3483 LLCLDCD
+3483 
-3490 VIAVTESFLTDSIEN
+3490 
-3505 PELVGNEWSVERR
+3505 
-3518 DRTSGAR
+3518 
-3525 GGGVLLAAR
+3525 
-3534 PGLVDGLG
+3534 
-3542 GRYKDDV
+3542 
-3549 DSGNESSG
+3549 
-3557 DDVDFAMDVETHST
+3557 
-3571 RERQTEL
+3571 
-3578 EEYPYE
+3578 
-3584 VLSTEEIVQHMVDCI
+3584 
-3599 KDVNTVVEKLMERFY
+3599 
-3614 DGDQDQLFSEARVI
+3614 RV
-3628 NPFRKPMMT
+3628 
-3637 GLECGHRFCTQCWSE
+3637 
-3652 YLTTKIMEEGLGQT
+3652 
-3666 IACAAH
+3666 
-3672 ACDILVD
+3672 
-3679 DATVMR
+3679 
-3685 LVRDPRVKLNNA
+3685 
-3697 IKVAYVDAAPVT
+3697 
-3709 CRCQHTFCFSCGE
+3709 FSCGA
-3722 NWHDPVRCSL
+3722 DGTMKVRKL
-3732 LRKWIKKCDDD
+3732 PERDQP
-3743 SETSNWIAANTKE
+3743 AH
-3756 CPKCNVTIEKDG
+3756 
-3768 GCNHMVCK
+3768 NHYSTV
-3776 NQNCKADFCWVC
+3776 
-3788 LGPWEPHGSSWY
+3788 
-3800 NCNRYDEDEAKAARD
+3800 
-3815 AQERSRAALQRYLFY
+3815 
-3830 CNRYMNHMQ
+3830 
-3839 SLRFESKL
+3839 
-3847 YASVKEKMEE
+3847 
-3857 MQQHNMSWIEEKFYI
+3857 
-3872 IIINKKPK
+3872 

>member
-61 GSLDCSTDTGK
+61 SSLDCSTDTGK

-91 SAATTHGLEYRW
+91 TAGTTHGLEYRW
-103 VQTGKLTADG
+103 VQTGKLVADG

-139 ASLYQEDSQPSSGV
+139 ASLYQDDSQPSSGV
-153 TFQIGGSD
+153 TFQIGGD
-161 KDEKPKQQDE
+161 KEDKPKQPEE
-171 EEPGWLCVWQCHT
+171 EEPGWICVWQCHT

-191 AFSPDGVLFATSGE
+191 AFSPDGVLFATSGM

-210 KIWYQN
+210 KIWHQN
-216 KVLIQAH
+216 KVLVQAH
-223 GEHSTQDLNY
+223 GEHSGTELNY
-233 TFVYVAHPRAVTHLS
+233 TFIYVAHPRAVTHLS

-274 RVWAETLIPD
+274 RVWAETLLPE

-289 CVTAHSRSPPR
+289 GSAAARSPPR

-352 NPYHASSYTG
+352 NSFQASSYTG

-416 VLDKEETEEGGSDHT
+416 VLDKEENEEGSGMDHN
-431 THLDGENDT
+431 THPDGENE
-440 RHRRPSQHLT
+440 S
-450 KVQSEDNSNSDEQ
+450 S
-463 PGSGNHSHPTLSNT
+463 SGNHSHPSLSNT

-499 IEGLLRDWHQSPD
+499 IEALLRDWHQSPD

-526 WVCEWLDELQAGAIR
+526 CVESLNCIP
-541 QAQVSF
+541 VS
-547 SARIPSAFPLGDA
+547 DQN
-560 TTMCT
+560 
-565 PAALYH
+565 
-571 AAAQP
+571 QP
-576 LYVRHRTK
+576 
-584 PVIPGQQQQPP
+584 
-595 PETVTTPLASVQEE
+595 EAVTTPLASVQEE
-609 KEENEWPHGQPEEQK
+609 KDENEWPQPDEQK
-624 EAQENGN
+624 EPQENGHR
-631 LEENNNDMK
+631 EENNNDMQ
-640 RKASVVTEDT
+640 RRTSVVGDDL
-650 GENQEG
+650 GENQDG
-656 DVLDSAPVIS
+656 DVLESAPVIS

-683 DDRSKFSQVLS
+683 DDKSKFSQVLS

-730 SERDLHTME
+730 AERGDQRA
-739 EDAAAGGLCSELIMW
+739 EDAGAAGGLCSELIMW

-762 GKSGGV
+762 
-768 SELARVNSP
+768 ANS
-777 HLSAFSN
+777 
-784 VAWLPTLLPSTT
+784 T

-808 VASDGESLRVF
+808 VASDGESLRLF

-839 NNNNVMQH
+839 KDTSQHH
-847 DTLSMSSESTLEEG
+847 DTMSLSSVSSAGEPEEG
-861 SGIPLHDRI
+861 GVPLHERI
-870 KIVSQQ
+870 RIVSQQ
-876 STARPGAIIQLHAIA
+876 STARPGAVIQLHAIA
-891 DATHDWHNT
+891 DAAHDWHNT

-919 TESGDSG
+919 TDSADSG
-926 VEGDTN
+926 VEGSDVN
-932 TITESGLAAIVD
+932 TITEAGFEAIVD

-974 TVSSQADSADDL
+974 MVSSQADPSDDM
-986 TNSMLYVPDSALIQE
+986 TNSMMYVPDSALVQE
-1001 DEGESRKN
+1001 E
-1009 SVSFDTERPPPAP
+1009 
-1022 PNSHLAITTKKVC
+1022 
-1035 ECPLALPDGVDVIH
+1035 
-1049 AAPAAGHLSSA
+1049 
-1060 SIYPACLAPYI
+1060 
-1071 LATACT
+1071 
-1077 DSTLRFWKCSVTKN
+1077 
-1091 EKDEYDYSWKEWEMM
+1091 
-1106 NKEQE
+1106 
-1111 SMIDIP
+1111 
-1117 GQPLHISAAYS
+1117 
-1128 GRIAC
+1128 
-1133 AYKCGRSFTRPKGG
+1133 
-1147 GTTSTNSNPD
+1147 
-1157 ARFVNLCV
+1157 
-1165 CVYECESTGGAEWLL
+1165 LL
-1180 EDTIPLKNVSLPRV
+1180 EDTIPLRNVSLPRV
-1194 GVCAD
+1194 GVSVD
-1199 TQIDLSYLHNTAFMQ
+1199 TQIDLSYLHDTSFMQ

-1219 TQVLQTLSAD
+1219 TQVLQTLSSE
-1229 ESRINRNGEGDSGK
+1229 ESRNNRNGEGDSGK

-1251 SFSTLQSLRKSIME
+1251 SFSTLQSLRRSIME

-1347 QLRRIQLK
+1347 QLRRIDLK

-1393 QTTALGMPGAQ
+1393 QQLPSGQIQ
-1404 EVEEGGESRALRD
+1404 EIEEGGESRALRD

-1446 KTQPDQPQPLLDYMP
+1446 KAQSDQPQPLLNYMP

-1500 AHLVRCIGGTCAGR
+1500 AHLVRCIGGSYANR
-1514 GSQGDEDSLSRQR
+1514 SSQGDEDSLSRQR

-1549 VGQITEDVQL
+1549 VTQITEDVQL
-1559 DYAEITSVPPLPLW
+1559 DYAELTSVPPLPLW

-1580 ESAHHPSTIQEAKD
+1580 ESPHHPSTIQEAKD
-1594 YNVLFDGTMDVEED
+1594 YNELFEGTMETEDD
-1608 LDALLLG
+1608 LDALLLSEEDG
-1615 DDECV
+1615 V

-1676 LAERIANNARVDV
+1676 FAERFAANARVDLAHNNAQDFV
-1689 PQGAGQEVL
+1689 

-1724 LAQRGTLQRTGVGT
+1724 LAQRASLQRDGVGT
-1738 CNLVWAFH
+1738 CNLVWAYH

-1753 LALIPGYTKGQPKW
+1753 LSLVPGYTKGQPKW
-1767 NTMRELGVGWWIRG
+1767 STMRELGVGWWVRG
-1781 DLLRVCVERLARASY
+1781 DLLRTCVEKLARASY
-1796 MAKQDPMDAALYY
+1796 MAKQEPMDAALYY

-1821 FRSNRDEK
+1821 FRSNRDDR

-1855 GRQRFEHAAA
+1855 GKQRFEHAAA

-1885 DLQLAMIVARLYES
+1885 DLQLAMVIARLYES
-1899 DNPASPS
+1899 DSTLPPS
-1906 LKKLLMDEILGGETE
+1906 LQKLLMDEVLGGETE
-1921 DGELDLEKAHPDPF
+1921 DGEIDLERAHPDPF

-1943 LKRYTEA
+1943 LRRYGAA
-1950 LDTLLTPA
+1950 LDTLLRTA

-1964 RDNEPMPSVFNFYV
+1964 NSSDEPVPSVFNFYV

-1990 LPSQGATLALLQQEA
+1990 LPTQGGTLALLQQEA
-2005 DEGITR
+2005 EEGITR

-2034 EVLSKLPARIRD
+2034 EVLSKLPARVRD
-2046 EKRPAPVSAPSVDE
+2046 EKIRQPVSAPSVE
-2060 ATIHTGQFTEE
+2060 ETFIHTGQIVDNTPAKKEE
-2071 SAAKIPEVAAA
+2071 ENV
-2082 MDWGA
+2082 DW
-2087 SADMDWGAPV
+2087 SSSSVDWGAPV
-2097 SAAKTDELV
+2097 STVKNDDLV
-2106 LTWEDNE
+2106 LTWDDDNE
-2113 EDKGSEASGA
+2113 DKESEGSGA

-2129 MKIGAKDDPEGDGA
+2129 MKINKPEEPVENGLDDQ
-2143 LEASEKEKEE
+2143 KEE
-2153 EPPTVDIMAQQLKF
+2153 APQVDIMAQQLKF
-2167 TACLKIL
+2167 VACLKIL

-2212 YASATGA
+2212 YAAAGGA
-2219 AGGGELICADADP
+2219 AGELLCADADP
-2232 PPLPERPTLHQL
+2232 PPLPDRPTLHQL
-2244 LIREKADFEAKV
+2244 LAREKADFEAKV
-2256 QRAVRRKKWLKANE
+2256 QRAVRRRKWLKANE

-2275 LLSYCSLQGAG
+2275 LLSYCSLHGAG

-2320 TTLPLLAAAVATN
+2320 TTLPLLAAAVAAN

-2343 LQSVAHDMLGTLSEM
+2343 LQCVAHDMLGTVGELCV
-2358 GIPGGA
+2358 PGGA

-2375 AVALSASEAF
+2375 AVALSACIYQSLCDSDTFSLKHAHHHDGMIAETPGTSNLLVRPRRYSVEELSVTTTPNKWPGVSALRGLALRAAEEEDSPRLAVLLAEAF

-2395 ALAARDA
+2395 
-2402 HLLYRLAAHTADAKA
+2402 
-2417 HSKLYGGGPKLVERT
+2417 PKLVERA

-2439 SLREKRALLNM
+2439 SLREKRALLHM
-2450 RLLGLGPSV
+2450 RLLGMGPAA
-2459 PHKNIQEGRPTYRE
+2459 PKHIQEGRPTYRE
-2473 QFVPPYC
+2473 QFVPPQC

-2489 PTYEQDAEN
+2489 PTQEQDPEN
-2498 YDYDSAE
+2498 NDYDSAE
-2505 SGAEDPEDSASEAD
+2505 SGAEDAEESGSEPEDD
-2519 DDDVFDTTVT
+2519 DIFDTNTNKSEKRHKGANMEHSEPDSYSWYVMR
-2529 SHVSIALAFGSCPQL
+2529 VAVLRLAQTKLQQFLQLCGIEMSEL
-2544 ATTSPTVHGAL
+2544 ATTSPMVHGAL

-2565 TENLEARPPPP
+2565 TESLEARAPPS
-2576 DYIPGCFPE
+2576 DYIPGCFPD
-2585 QLPAGPPI
+2585 QVTAGPPI

-2606 FNSNLYSAAPARRLW
+2606 FNSALYSAAPARRLW
-2621 SFLVRQELVQE
+2621 SYLVRQEQVQDV
-2632 IFIRAVFSRRRAQ
+2632 FIRAVFSRRRAQ
-2645 SVADGGGE
+2645 SV
-2653 PRAGQPPRGDDLH
+2653 
-2666 SPVRI
+2666 
-2671 IHKEQDSI
+2671 
-2679 AAPNNGSI
+2679 
-2687 PGTGNSSPQNPNAP
+2687 SSPLNPNAP

-2710 TGRGA
+2710 T
-2715 SVVTRVRFSDYG
+2715 
-2727 NKFAAADAD
+2727 
-2736 GNLAMWQLQ
+2736 
-2745 PSAQQHDTTQPHAPA
+2745 
-2760 RPFFLYRKCRYF
+2760 
-2772 DLASAMDSEDDTK
+2772 
-2785 DDVDSGNES
+2785 
-2794 SGDDVDFA
+2794 
-2802 MDVETHSTRER
+2802 
-2813 QTELE
+2813 
-2818 EYPYEVLSTEEIVQ
+2818 
-2832 HMVDCIKDVN
+2832 
-2842 TVVEMMT
+2842 
-2849 GLECGHRFCT
+2849 
-2859 QCWSE
+2859 
-2864 YLTTKIMEE
+2864 
-2873 GLCNRLLRWCPSPDC
+2873 
-2888 SNAIKVAYV
+2888 
-2897 DAAPVTC
+2897 
-2904 RCQHTFCF
+2904 
-2912 SCGENWHDP
+2912 
-2921 VRCSLLRKWIKK
+2921 
-2933 CDDDSETSNWIA
+2933 
-2945 ANTKECP
+2945 
-2952 KCNVTIE
+2952 
-2959 KDGGCNHMVCKN
+2959 
-2971 QNCKA
+2971 
-2976 DFCWVCLGPWEP
+2976 
-2988 HGSSWYNC
+2988 
-2996 NRYDEDEAKA
+2996 
-3006 ARDAQERSRAA
+3006 
-3017 LQRYLFYCN
+3017 
-3026 RYMNHM
+3026 
-3032 QSLRFESKLYASVK
+3032 
-3046 EKMEEMQQ
+3046 
-3054 HNMSW
+3054 
-3059 IEAKQ
+3059 
-3064 RLNTRHGNS
+3064 
-3073 FRKIRTRPKCQSVW
+3073 
-3087 RASGRGASVV
+3087 GRGASVV

-3116 CNCVWSPRAPGAFAK
+3116 YLTGGADGSVQLWEWGHPSCVWSPRAPGAFAK

-3156 QLHPSAQQHDT
+3156 QLHPAP
-3167 TQPHAPARPFFTHQ
+3167 PHAHPPAHNAHGQPTAHASPRPFFTHQ

-3223 LVVFSLMTH
+3223 LVVYYYAVGAADGDIKVFSLATH

-3240 EHARSSFFKHIGF
+3240 EHARSSFFKHIGQGV
-3253 SRNTVEALLP
+3253 T
-3263 FDTLTNLQNGL
+3263 Q
-3274 ATESKAFGFTVDTT
+3274 
-3288 TVFAFKPLVFLISE
+3288 
-3302 PSHHKASNSHQ
+3302 
-3313 DHRNGK
+3313 
-3319 QDEDHVDPSDDEEH
+3319 
-3333 RNTSGGWQEVRY
+3333 
-3345 RKNRFSSVR
+3345 
-3354 GTAGPE
+3354 
-3360 ATPLRAVEYRKY
+3360 
-3372 IHLWNMVSDA
+3372 IHIDN
-3382 DEIRAYLRSLS
+3382 
-3393 PESLCT
+3393 C
-3399 VEELRP
+3399 
-3405 KGEYKSYKIGVP
+3405 
-3417 AVQYERCLS
+3417 
-3426 ADVWPANARIR
+3426 
-3437 PWLFRKPHPKGLNSS
+3437 
-3452 LGLGQKSSVDLTL
+3452 
-3465 IYQNVRGLNTR
+3465 
-3476 LSFFKHN
+3476 
-3483 LLCLDCD
+3483 
-3490 VIAVTESFLTDSIEN
+3490 
-3505 PELVGNEWSVERR
+3505 
-3518 DRTSGAR
+3518 
-3525 GGGVLLAAR
+3525 
-3534 PGLVDGLG
+3534 
-3542 GRYKDDV
+3542 GR
-3549 DSGNESSG
+3549 
-3557 DDVDFAMDVETHST
+3557 M
-3571 RERQTEL
+3571 
-3578 EEYPYE
+3578 
-3584 VLSTEEIVQHMVDCI
+3584 
-3599 KDVNTVVEKLMERFY
+3599 
-3614 DGDQDQLFSEARVI
+3614 
-3628 NPFRKPMMT
+3628 
-3637 GLECGHRFCTQCWSE
+3637 
-3652 YLTTKIMEEGLGQT
+3652 
-3666 IACAAH
+3666 
-3672 ACDILVD
+3672 
-3679 DATVMR
+3679 
-3685 LVRDPRVKLNNA
+3685 
-3697 IKVAYVDAAPVT
+3697 
-3709 CRCQHTFCFSCGE
+3709 FSCGA
-3722 NWHDPVRCSL
+3722 DGTMKVRKL
-3732 LRKWIKKCDDD
+3732 P
-3743 SETSNWIAANTKE
+3743 E
-3756 CPKCNVTIEKDG
+3756 
-3768 GCNHMVCK
+3768 
-3776 NQNCKADFCWVC
+3776 
-3788 LGPWEPHGSSWY
+3788 
-3800 NCNRYDEDEAKAARD
+3800 RD
-3815 AQERSRAALQRYLFY
+3815 APLHQLHQPHY
-3830 CNRYMNHMQ
+3830 
-3839 SLRFESKL
+3839 
-3847 YASVKEKMEE
+3847 
-3857 MQQHNMSWIEEKFYI
+3857 
-3872 IIINKKPK
+3872 

>member
-54 IHGYIRI
+54 IHGYVRI
-61 GSLDCSTDTGK
+61 SSLDCSTDTGK

-91 SAATTHGLEYRW
+91 TAATTHGLEYRW
-103 VQTGKLTADG
+103 VQTGKLVADG

-139 ASLYQEDSQPSSGV
+139 ASLYQDDSQPSSGV
-153 TFQIGGSD
+153 TFQIGGD
-161 KDEKPKQQDE
+161 KDEKTKPPEE
-171 EEPGWLCVWQCHT
+171 EEPGWICVWQCHT

-191 AFSPDGVLFATSGE
+191 AFSPDGVLFATSGV

-216 KVLIQAH
+216 KVLVQAH
-223 GEHSTQDLNY
+223 SEHNPPELNY
-233 TFVYVAHPRAVTHLS
+233 TFIYVAHPRAVTHLS

-274 RVWAETLIPD
+274 RVWAETLLPE

-289 CVTAHSRSPPR
+289 CVTAHARSPPR

-326 RNAQSSKQPGAPIPT
+326 RTAQSSKQPGAPIPT

-352 NPYHASSYTG
+352 NPYHSTSYTG

-416 VLDKEETEEGGSDHT
+416 ILDKEETDEGGSGSDHT
-431 THLDGENDT
+431 THPDGENET
-440 RHRRPSQHLT
+440 RNRRPSQHLT
-450 KVQSEDNSNSDEQ
+450 KVLSEDNSNSDDQ
-463 PGSGNHSHPTLSNT
+463 PASGNHSHPSLSNT

-499 IEGLLRDWHQSPD
+499 IEALLRDWHQSPD

-584 PVIPGQQQQPP
+584 PVSPGQTQG
-595 PETVTTPLASVQEE
+595 ETVTTPLASVQEE
-609 KEENEWPHGQPEEQK
+609 KEETEWPQGDDKPTQ
-624 EAQENGN
+624 QENGTR
-631 LEENNNDMK
+631 EENNNEMK
-640 RKASVVTEDT
+640 RKTSVATEENN
-650 GENQEG
+650 ENQDG
-656 DVLDSAPVIS
+656 DVLESAPVIS

-683 DDRSKFSQVLS
+683 DDKSKFSQVLS

-730 SERDLHTME
+730 NERDTAGADV
-739 EDAAAGGLCSELIMW
+739 DAAAGGLCSELIMW

-768 SELARVNSP
+768 AELARVNSP

-808 VASDGESLRVF
+808 VASDGESLRLF

-839 NNNNVMQH
+839 KDVLHH
-847 DTLSMSSESTLEEG
+847 DTMSMSSDSTIEDG
-861 SGIPLHDRI
+861 GVPLHDRI

-911 TGERTTTD
+911 TGERTTSD
-919 TESGDSG
+919 TESSDSG
-926 VEGDTN
+926 VEGSEAN
-932 TITESGLAAIVD
+932 TITEAGLEAIVD

-974 TVSSQADSADDL
+974 TVSSQADPSDDF
-986 TNSMLYVPDSALIQE
+986 TNSMMYVPDSALVQE
-1001 DEGESRKN
+1001 EEGESRKN
-1009 SVSFDTERPPPAP
+1009 SVSMDTDRPAAPAV
-1022 PNSHLAITTKKVC
+1022 NSHLSITTKKVC
-1035 ECPLALPDGVDVIH
+1035 ECPLSLPDGVDVIH
-1049 AAPAAGHLSSA
+1049 ATPAAGHLSSA

-1071 LATACT
+1071 LATACS
-1077 DSTLRFWKCSVTKN
+1077 DSTLRFWKCNVTK
-1091 EKDEYDYSWKEWEMM
+1091 KDNDEFEYSWKEWEMM
-1106 NKEQE
+1106 NKDQE
-1111 SMIDIP
+1111 STIDIP

-1133 AYKCGRSFTRPKGG
+1133 AYKCGRSFTRPRAPGG
-1147 GTTSTNSNPD
+1147 AAPD

-1180 EDTIPLKNVSLPRV
+1180 EDTIPLRNVSLPRV

-1199 TQIDLSYLHNTAFMQ
+1199 TQIDLSYLHDTSFMQ

-1219 TQVLQTLSAD
+1219 TQVLQTLSSD
-1229 ESRINRNGEGDSGK
+1229 ESRNNRNGEGDTGK

-1251 SFSTLQSLRKSIME
+1251 SFSTLQSLRRSIME

-1386 SQWKPEN
+1386 SQWKPETPQITSGQATN
-1393 QTTALGMPGAQ
+1393 QEQ
-1404 EVEEGGESRALRD
+1404 EEGGESRALRD

-1500 AHLVRCIGGTCAGR
+1500 AHLVRCMGGTYTSR
-1514 GSQGDEDSLSRQR
+1514 SSQGDEDSLSRQR

-1549 VGQITEDVQL
+1549 VAQITEDVQL
-1559 DYAEITSVPPLPLW
+1559 DYAELTSVPPLPLW

-1594 YNVLFDGTMDVEED
+1594 YNELFEGTMEVEDD

-1615 DDECV
+1615 EDEGI

-1676 LAERIANNARVDV
+1676 FAERLTNNARVDV
-1689 PQGAGQEVL
+1689 AQGAGQEIL

-1724 LAQRGTLQRTGVGT
+1724 LAQRATLQRTGVGT

-1767 NTMRELGVGWWIRG
+1767 STMRELGVGWWVRG
-1781 DLLRVCVERLARASY
+1781 DLLRICVERLARASY

-1809 LAMKKR
+1809 LAMKKKT
-1815 MLLWGL
+1815 LLWGL
-1821 FRSNRDEK
+1821 FRSNRDDK

-1837 FTEDRW
+1837 FGEDRW

-1855 GRQRFEHAAA
+1855 GKQRFEHAAA

-1874 DALEVLITRLG
+1874 DALEVLMTRLG
-1885 DLQLAMIVARLYES
+1885 DLQLAMVVARLYES
-1899 DNPASPS
+1899 DNTLPNS
-1906 LKKLLMDEILGGETE
+1906 LRKLLMDEILGGDAE
-1921 DGELDLEKAHPDPF
+1921 DGEVDLERAHPDPF

-1943 LKRYTEA
+1943 LKRHGEA
-1950 LDTLLTPA
+1950 LDTLLNPA

-1978 YLRTHPRLKRHN
+1978 YLRTHPRLKRN
-1990 LPSQGATLALLQQEA
+1990 NMPSQGGTLALLQQEA

-2034 EVLSKLPARIRD
+2034 EVLSKLPARVRE
-2046 EKRPAPVSAPSVDE
+2046 EKVRQPPVSAPSVDDNV
-2060 ATIHTGQFTEE
+2060 IHTGQLVEDTIVKKEE
-2071 SAAKIPEVAAA
+2071 DT
-2082 MDWGA
+2082 MDWGKPA
-2087 SADMDWGAPV
+2087 IDVDWGAPV
-2097 SAAKTDELV
+2097 PIKTDELV
-2106 LTWEDNE
+2106 LSWDDE
-2113 EDKGSEASGA
+2113 EEEKSAGSGA

-2129 MKIGAKDDPEGDGA
+2129 MKMDKREEPAVNETNDT
-2143 LEASEKEKEE
+2143 EKEE

-2167 TACLKIL
+2167 VACLKIL

-2200 EREVEALRRLCG
+2200 EREVEALHRLCG
-2212 YASATGA
+2212 YVSAPGA
-2219 AGGGELICADADP
+2219 AAGGELICADAESL
-2232 PPLPERPTLHQL
+2232 PLPEKPTLHQL

-2275 LLSYCSLQGAG
+2275 LLSYCSLHGAG

-2343 LQSVAHDMLGTLSEM
+2343 LQAVAHDMLGTIGEL
-2358 GIPGGA
+2358 GIPGGS
-2364 ATRLLHTLREL
+2364 ATRILHTLREL
-2375 AVALSASEAF
+2375 AVALSACIYQSLCDSDTFSVKHTQHYDGMIADTPGTTNLLVRPRRYSTEDLTVTTPPNKWPGVSALRGLALRAAEEEEAPRLPVLLAEAF

-2402 HLLYRLAAHTADAKA
+2402 HLLYRLAAHTADNKA
-2417 HSKLYGGGPKLVERT
+2417 HAKLYGGGVRRLLTTAPAQPQPKLVERT

-2439 SLREKRALLNM
+2439 SLREKRALLHM
-2450 RLLGLGPSV
+2450 RLLGLGPTA

-2473 QFVPPYC
+2473 QFVPPLC

-2489 PTYEQDAEN
+2489 PTAEQDPEN
-2498 YDYDSAE
+2498 NDYDSAE
-2505 SGAEDPEDSASEAD
+2505 SGAEDADESGSEPDDDDIFDTSNTKNEKRRKGPNTEHSEAD
-2519 DDDVFDTTVT
+2519 SYSWYVMRVA
-2529 SHVSIALAFGSCPQL
+2529 VLRLAQHKLQHFLQLCGIEMSEL

-2555 RRVDQWQQQL
+2555 RRVEQWQQQL
-2565 TENLEARPPPP
+2565 TETLEARAPPP
-2576 DYIPGCFPE
+2576 DYIPGCFPD
-2585 QLPAGPPI
+2585 QQTSGPPI

-2606 FNSNLYSAAPARRLW
+2606 FNTALFSTAPAQRLW
-2621 SFLVRQELVQE
+2621 NFLVRQEQVQE
-2632 IFIRAVFSRRRAQ
+2632 VFIRAVFSRRRAAGEAR
-2645 SVADGGGE
+2645 SAPARADDEHG
-2653 PRAGQPPRGDDLH
+2653 
-2666 SPVRI
+2666 PVRI

-2679 AAPNNGSI
+2679 AAFCLNRVGGGLLAVATAREVQEMDVSLLLRGGACWAEDECEVDLLALSSDPASLPDTGFLLIQHQDKSNGGSV
-2687 PGTGNSSPQNPNAP
+2687 PGTGNSSPLNPNAP
-2701 QMPVGMASQ
+2701 QAPVGMASQ

-2715 SVVTRVRFSDYG
+2715 SVHERR
-2727 NKFAAADAD
+2727 
-2736 GNLAMWQLQ
+2736 
-2745 PSAQQHDTTQPHAPA
+2745 
-2760 RPFFLYRKCRYF
+2760 
-2772 DLASAMDSEDDTK
+2772 ASQSK
-2785 DDVDSGNES
+2785 
-2794 SGDDVDFA
+2794 
-2802 MDVETHSTRER
+2802 
-2813 QTELE
+2813 
-2818 EYPYEVLSTEEIVQ
+2818 P
-2832 HMVDCIKDVN
+2832 
-2842 TVVEMMT
+2842 T
-2849 GLECGHRFCT
+2849 GHE
-2859 QCWSE
+2859 
-2864 YLTTKIMEE
+2864 
-2873 GLCNRLLRWCPSPDC
+2873 
-2888 SNAIKVAYV
+2888 AYV
-2897 DAAPVTC
+2897 VT
-2904 RCQHTFCF
+2904 
-2912 SCGENWHDP
+2912 
-2921 VRCSLLRKWIKK
+2921 
-2933 CDDDSETSNWIA
+2933 
-2945 ANTKECP
+2945 
-2952 KCNVTIE
+2952 
-2959 KDGGCNHMVCKN
+2959 
-2971 QNCKA
+2971 
-2976 DFCWVCLGPWEP
+2976 
-2988 HGSSWYNC
+2988 
-2996 NRYDEDEAKA
+2996 
-3006 ARDAQERSRAA
+3006 
-3017 LQRYLFYCN
+3017 
-3026 RYMNHM
+3026 
-3032 QSLRFESKLYASVK
+3032 
-3046 EKMEEMQQ
+3046 
-3054 HNMSW
+3054 
-3059 IEAKQ
+3059 
-3064 RLNTRHGNS
+3064 
-3073 FRKIRTRPKCQSVW
+3073 
-3087 RASGRGASVV
+3087 V

-3116 CNCVWSPRAPGAFAK
+3116 YLTGGADGSVQLWEWGHPSCVWSPRAPGAFAK

-3142 KFAAADADGNLAMW
+3142 KFAASDADGNLALW
-3156 QLHPSAQQHDT
+3156 QLHPSAS
-3167 TQPHAPARPFFTHQ
+3167 APVAAGVANQAQASPRPFFTHQ

-3223 LVVFSLMTH
+3223 LVVSWTCHEGGAACVSWAGQAGALVSCGRRGDVLVWDLRARVPRHKLNAHHAPIKCVALSPREDYYAIGAADGDIKVFSLATH

-3240 EHARSSFFKHIGF
+3240 EHARSSFFKHIGQGV
-3253 SRNTVEALLP
+3253 TQIHI
-3263 FDTLTNLQNGL
+3263 DG
-3274 ATESKAFGFTVDTT
+3274 
-3288 TVFAFKPLVFLISE
+3288 
-3302 PSHHKASNSHQ
+3302 
-3313 DHRNGK
+3313 
-3319 QDEDHVDPSDDEEH
+3319 
-3333 RNTSGGWQEVRY
+3333 
-3345 RKNRFSSVR
+3345 
-3354 GTAGPE
+3354 AG
-3360 ATPLRAVEYRKY
+3360 
-3372 IHLWNMVSDA
+3372 
-3382 DEIRAYLRSLS
+3382 
-3393 PESLCT
+3393 
-3399 VEELRP
+3399 
-3405 KGEYKSYKIGVP
+3405 
-3417 AVQYERCLS
+3417 
-3426 ADVWPANARIR
+3426 
-3437 PWLFRKPHPKGLNSS
+3437 
-3452 LGLGQKSSVDLTL
+3452 
-3465 IYQNVRGLNTR
+3465 R
-3476 LSFFKHN
+3476 L
-3483 LLCLDCD
+3483 
-3490 VIAVTESFLTDSIEN
+3490 
-3505 PELVGNEWSVERR
+3505 
-3518 DRTSGAR
+3518 
-3525 GGGVLLAAR
+3525 
-3534 PGLVDGLG
+3534 
-3542 GRYKDDV
+3542 
-3549 DSGNESSG
+3549 
-3557 DDVDFAMDVETHST
+3557 
-3571 RERQTEL
+3571 
-3578 EEYPYE
+3578 
-3584 VLSTEEIVQHMVDCI
+3584 
-3599 KDVNTVVEKLMERFY
+3599 
-3614 DGDQDQLFSEARVI
+3614 
-3628 NPFRKPMMT
+3628 
-3637 GLECGHRFCTQCWSE
+3637 
-3652 YLTTKIMEEGLGQT
+3652 
-3666 IACAAH
+3666 
-3672 ACDILVD
+3672 
-3679 DATVMR
+3679 
-3685 LVRDPRVKLNNA
+3685 
-3697 IKVAYVDAAPVT
+3697 
-3709 CRCQHTFCFSCGE
+3709 FSCGA
-3722 NWHDPVRCSL
+3722 DGTMKVRKL
-3732 LRKWIKKCDDD
+3732 PERD
-3743 SETSNWIAANTKE
+3743 
-3756 CPKCNVTIEKDG
+3756 V
-3768 GCNHMVCK
+3768 
-3776 NQNCKADFCWVC
+3776 
-3788 LGPWEPHGSSWY
+3788 PHHAHHPHY
-3800 NCNRYDEDEAKAARD
+3800 T
-3815 AQERSRAALQRYLFY
+3815 
-3830 CNRYMNHMQ
+3830 
-3839 SLRFESKL
+3839 
-3847 YASVKEKMEE
+3847 
-3857 MQQHNMSWIEEKFYI
+3857 
-3872 IIINKKPK
+3872 